1 MNEIFIDVDYNQIY
15 KAGQKIGGD
24 VFLQSRDPVSQQ
36 IVCTLSDGLGS
47 GVKANVLANL
57 TANMAHKLSFSPMH
71 LTKSAKIIMNTLPV
85 CSERK
90 ISYSTFTIADIR
102 VNQDKRVTVQLVEYD
117 NPRVLHFSHSDVID
131 IVAQEV
137 ELQREGAFKH
147 EIIRQSTFSMA
158 QGERLIIF
166 TDGVTQSG
174 MGRSLPL
181 GWRQSGVV
189 QFVTTILQKDPHI
202 SSRELAAAITQKAS
216 ALDGMAAKDDIT
228 CAVVY
233 VRKPRKTLIVTGPP
247 FTKERD
253 EQLGERMRNF
263 DGKKIVSGGTTA
275 QIVARLFKTKVKVD
289 LSCWSP
295 KVPPASKMEGI
306 DLVTEGMLTLGK
318 VATALESK
326 TSIYT
331 MPDDAVRR
339 FVMLLLDSDHVSFI
353 VGTKIN
359 EAHQDPS
366 IPVEIGI
373 RRTIVGR
380 IRQALEQNYLKETV
394 LEYI

>member
-1 MNEIFIDVDYNQIY
+1 MNEIFIDVDYNQTY

-36 IVCTLSDGLGS
+36 IVCTLSDGLGN

-85 CSERK
+85 CNERK

-102 VNQDKRVTVQLVEYD
+102 PNLDKTVTVQLIEYD
-117 NPRVLHFSHSDVID
+117 NPRVLHFSHSAVID
-131 IVAQEV
+131 IVAQEI
-137 ELQREGAFKH
+137 ELHREGAFKH

-158 QGERLIIF
+158 QGDRLIMF

-181 GWRQSGVV
+181 GWRQAGVV
-189 QFVTTILQKDPHI
+189 EFITNILQKDPHI
-202 SSRELAAAITQKAS
+202 SSRELAELITRRAS
-216 ALDGMAAKDDIT
+216 TLDGLAAKDDIT
-228 CAVVY
+228 CAVIY

-253 EQLGERMRNF
+253 AQLGERMRNF

-275 QIVARLFKTKVKVD
+275 QIVARLFQTKVKVD

-295 KVPPASKMEGI
+295 QVPPASKMAGI

-318 VATALESK
+318 VATALENK
-326 TSIYT
+326 TSIYA

-380 IRQALEQNYLKETV
+380 VRQALEQNYLKETV